1 MKSRRN
7 RMETEKKYALL
18 IDADNVSP
26 KYMDLVLRETKTLG
40 DVSIRRIYGD
50 WTEIGKHSW
59 KECLLENSLTP
70 IQQYSYT
77 TGKNASDSAMII
89 DAMDILYTREIDGF
103 VIVSSDSDFTKLA
116 MRLRESGKYVVG
128 MGESKT
134 PSPFVKACDRFKTL
148 DILMRSVEE
157 IPKKGRNVGK
167 SYYKHENNNI
177 AEQSTEKEKNEAD
190 ISPITDLR
198 EIKTAIF
205 SLLKEN
211 SDESG
216 WMFLGELGNMVLKLY
231 PDFDCRNYGY
241 AKLSNLL
248 ESFRDIEIRREN
260 AKDSHNQLVYVR
272 KRD

>member
-1 MKSRRN
+1 
-7 RMETEKKYALL
+7 METEKKYALL

-157 IPKKGRNVGK
+157 MLEKVIINVRTITLRSRVQRKKKMRQ
-167 SYYKHENNNI
+167 I
-177 AEQSTEKEKNEAD
+177 F
-190 ISPITDLR
+190 LR
-198 EIKTAIF
+198 
-205 SLLKEN
+205 SLI
-211 SDESG
+211 
-216 WMFLGELGNMVLKLY
+216 
-231 PDFDCRNYGY
+231 
-241 AKLSNLL
+241 L
-248 ESFRDIEIRREN
+248 ERSKRQFFRC
-260 AKDSHNQLVYVR
+260 
-272 KRD
+272 

>member
-1 MKSRRN
+1 
-7 RMETEKKYALL
+7 METEKKYALL

-157 IPKKGRNVGK
+157 IPKKGRNVIINVRTITLRSRVQRK
-167 SYYKHENNNI
+167 KKMRQI
-177 AEQSTEKEKNEAD
+177 FRR
-190 ISPITDLR
+190 SPI
-198 EIKTAIF
+198 
-205 SLLKEN
+205 
-211 SDESG
+211 
-216 WMFLGELGNMVLKLY
+216 
-231 PDFDCRNYGY
+231 
-241 AKLSNLL
+241 L
-248 ESFRDIEIRREN
+248 ERSKRQSF
-260 AKDSHNQLVYVR
+260 HC
-272 KRD
+272 

>member
-1 MKSRRN
+1 
-7 RMETEKKYALL
+7 METEKKYALL

-116 MRLRESGKYVVG
+116 MRLRESGKYVVV
-128 MGESKT
+128 T
-134 PSPFVKACDRFKTL
+134 PLKQCFQHRALSHA
-148 DILMRSVEE
+148 
-157 IPKKGRNVGK
+157 GRPGDHK
-167 SYYKHENNNI
+167 C
-177 AEQSTEKEKNEAD
+177 
-190 ISPITDLR
+190 
-198 EIKTAIF
+198 F
-205 SLLKEN
+205 SLLIQTH
-211 SDESG
+211 SSSSLISSG
-216 WMFLGELGNMVLKLY
+216 VMPRRGASFSVLRA
-231 PDFDCRNYGY
+231 DSTTWS
-241 AKLSNLL
+241 LSIM
-248 ESFRDIEIRREN
+248 STDAVFRP
-260 AKDSHNQLVYVR
+260 
-272 KRD
+272 

>member
-1 MKSRRN
+1 MDK
-7 RMETEKKYALL
+7 ELKIAIL
-18 IDADNVSP
+18 IDADNISD
-26 KYMDLVLRETKTLG
+26 KYVKIILDETATKGVATYK
-40 DVSIRRIYGD
+40 RIYGD
-50 WTEIGKHSW
+50 WTSTKLGSW
-59 KECLLENSLTP
+59 KKVLLENSIIP

-167 SYYKHENNNI
+167 SYYKRENNNI
-177 AEQSTEKEKNEAD
+177 TEQSIEKEKNEAD

>member
-1 MKSRRN
+1 
-7 RMETEKKYALL
+7 METEKKYALL

-167 SYYKHENNNI
+167 SYYKRENNNI

-205 SLLKEN
+205 F
-211 SDESG
+211 SDFMHRVHIVS
-216 WMFLGELGNMVLKLY
+216 
-231 PDFDCRNYGY
+231 CRQSAAIYSRRSFPTLPPGCAILQHSAKSPLMMKQAEKGY
-241 AKLSNLL
+241 CATFICAAMQTAVT
-248 ESFRDIEIRREN
+248 FR
-260 AKDSHNQLVYVR
+260 
-272 KRD
+272 

>member
-1 MKSRRN
+1 M
-7 RMETEKKYALL
+7 
-18 IDADNVSP
+18 
-26 KYMDLVLRETKTLG
+26 
-40 DVSIRRIYGD
+40 
-50 WTEIGKHSW
+50 W
-59 KECLLENSLTP
+59 
-70 IQQYSYT
+70 
-77 TGKNASDSAMII
+77 
-89 DAMDILYTREIDGF
+89 
-103 VIVSSDSDFTKLA
+103 LA
-116 MRLRESGKYVVG
+116 WA
-128 MGESKT
+128 ESKT

-167 SYYKHENNNI
+167 SYYKRENNNI
-177 AEQSTEKEKNEAD
+177 AEQSIEKEKNEAD

-248 ESFRDIEIRREN
+248 ESFRDVEIRREN